1 MIVEKVVRRL
11 RGAARI
17 AVAWGVTWFALAFVV
32 IVALRAI
39 GFVVPARVT
48 VPDAIGMSIKVGV
61 MGGLTGGAFSLFI
74 SQFYRGR
81 RLSEIS
87 WARFGIGGGIV
98 AGLFVP
104 GFLQLASL
112 LTGGGLVPF
121 DAIRGDMI
129 TATAFG
135 GIAAAA
141 SMWLAQRAEEPAGER
156 ERPLERL
163 EGGDPLAAME
173 ANDVLQRERTATRD
187 RA

>member
-1 MIVEKVVRRL
+1 M
-11 RGAARI
+11 G
-17 AVAWGVTWFALAFVV
+17 G
-32 IVALRAI
+32 
-39 GFVVPARVT
+39 
-48 VPDAIGMSIKVGV
+48 SV

-104 GFLQLASL
+104 GFLQLANL
-112 LTGGGLVPF
+112 LTGGGLVPL

-129 TATAFG
+129 MATAFG

-141 SMWLAQRAEEPAGER
+141 SMWLAQRAEDPANGSER
-156 ERPLERL
+156 SIERL
-163 EGGDPLAAME
+163 DGGDPLAAME
-173 ANDVLQRERTATRD
+173 ANDVRQRERTASPKV
-187 RA
+187 